1 MADVTII
8 AIGGGGATNGA
19 DPAMDTALLRFCGR
33 AAPRIGYVG
42 TASGNNPDKIALFQ
56 AGFAGLAA
64 ECRILPSD
72 ANAQQTRSWARGLD
86 LIYIGGGNTARL
98 LQAWQET
105 RLHEAL
111 LTAAEEGCVL
121 AGVSAGAMC
130 WFDALLTDTTG
141 SLAPMVGLGVLPG
154 SCTPHADQ
162 VAARR
167 PAFRDLIARG
177 LLPDGLAL
185 EDGVAV
191 LCQRDAPPRLLWA
204 RKGASAWMIR
214 REGQSVVEARLTE
227 TVRIKAE

>member
-1 MADVTII
+1 MAEVTII

-33 AAPRIGYVG
+33 AAPRLGYVG
-42 TASGNNPDKIALFQ
+42 TASGNDPAKSALFQ

-72 ANAQQTRSWARGLD
+72 ADARQARAWARGLD
-86 LIYIGGGNTARL
+86 LIYIGGGDTARL
-98 LQAWQET
+98 LQAWRQTGLQET
-105 RLHEAL
+105 L
-111 LTAAEEGCVL
+111 LAAAEEGCVL

-130 WFDALLTDTTG
+130 WFDAMLTDTTG
-141 SLAPMVGLGVLPG
+141 SLTPMAGLGVLPG

-162 VAARR
+162 DAARR
-167 PAFRDLIARG
+167 PTFRDLIARG

-191 LCQRDAPPRLLWA
+191 LCQRHAPPRLLWA
-204 RKGASAWMIR
+204 REGASAWLIR
-214 REGQSVVEARLTE
+214 REGRRVVEARLTE
-227 TVRIKAE
+227 TVRNFAD